1 MLIFNPKRFD
11 CPKPVKNS
19 NCKWL
24 LPERKHSS
32 IFISAILILVGALS
46 QSFAQSGIV
55 ERNNHFRGNI
65 SVTNNGLSLIPAFS
79 LNRPAAVFEL
89 SLGGERLSF
98 DPELRFALDGQP
110 WSFIFW
116 WRYKIVKKEKFN
128 LHLGAHPGFVFVN
141 TLVDDGNGNM
151 IESMEAK
158 RFFAWEVSPSYTFSP
173 KVKVNLLYLQG
184 RSLGKVPY
192 ALNQFVALGS
202 SFTDV
207 SITEKYFF
215 NARPQL
221 FYLKMNE
228 KDGYF
233 GSSSFVVGR
242 RDFPVSLGSIVSKKI
257 VSEIAVDDWI
267 WNISLIYSFN
277 NQFVRRSSP
286 VF

>member
-1 MLIFNPKRFD
+1 MNRDRFADSKSVKHASSKWTHQPK
-11 CPKPVKNS
+11 KIY
-19 NCKWL
+19 
-24 LPERKHSS
+24 S
-32 IFISAILILVGALS
+32 IFVIAFLILVGVASPSL
-46 QSFAQSGIV
+46 AQSGNA

-128 LHLGAHPGFVFVN
+128 LQVGAHPAFVFVN

-151 IESMEAK
+151 VESMEAK

-173 KVKVNLLYLQG
+173 KIKVNFLYLQG
-184 RSLGKVPY
+184 RSLGNVPY

-233 GSSSFVVGR
+233 ASSSFVVGR
-242 RDFPVSLGSIVSKKI
+242 RGFPVTLGSIVSKKI
-257 VSEIAVDDWI
+257 VSEIEVDDWI

-277 NQFVRRSSP
+277 NQFVKRSSP
-286 VF
+286 VL

>member
-1 MLIFNPKRFD
+1 VL
-11 CPKPVKNS
+11 
-19 NCKWL
+19 
-24 LPERKHSS
+24 
-32 IFISAILILVGALS
+32 LILVAIS
-46 QSFAQSGIV
+46 PRSFAQTENVQPS
-55 ERNNHFRGNI
+55 NHFRGNI

-98 DPELRFALDGQP
+98 DPELRFGLDGQP

-116 WRYKIVKKEKFN
+116 WRYKVIKKEKFN
-128 LHLGAHPGFVFVN
+128 LHVGAHPAFVFVN
-141 TLVDDGNGNM
+141 TLVDDGSGNM
-151 IESMEAK
+151 IESMESK
-158 RFFAWEVSPSYTFSP
+158 RFFAWEISPSYAFSK
-173 KVKVNLLYLQG
+173 KVKANFLYLQG

-192 ALNQFVALGS
+192 ALNQFVSLGA
-202 SFTDV
+202 SFTDI
-207 SITEKYFF
+207 SISQKYFF

-233 GSSSFVVGR
+233 ASSSFVVGR

-257 VSEIAVDDWI
+257 VSEIEVDDWI

-277 NQFVRRSSP
+277 NQFVKRSSP
-286 VF
+286 VL